1 MNTRKS
7 RLKRICGKDEEA
19 DLDYSDVDPCY
30 KEPEIP
36 DELAKTDERT
46 WISLGNRMFH
56 IEDVQSMYIQANHLI
71 INFDYTDK
79 QIVIHFG
86 YGDEGTKNAKIVF
99 EALREM
105 YGAYK
110 INLPEDA
117 NLYPDILKTAYGD
130 EIRREIQSQVHFETT
145 RYKERHKNKL
155 RKITDELTNLKKKMV
170 INDV

>member
-1 MNTRKS
+1 MSARKK
-7 RLKRICGKDEEA
+7 RLQRICDTEKDI
-19 DLDYSDVDPCY
+19 DYSDVDPCY
-30 KEPEIP
+30 QDINIDEEPK
-36 DELAKTDERT
+36 KTDERT

-86 YGDEGTKNAKIVF
+86 YGENGAENAKTVF
-99 EALREM
+99 ECLRDM

-117 NLYPDILKTAYGD
+117 NLQPDLLRTAYGD
-130 EIRREIQSQVHFETT
+130 EIRREIQSKVHFETT
-145 RYKERHKNKL
+145 RYKERHKTKL
-155 RKITDELTNLKKKMV
+155 IKLTEDLENLKKKM
-170 INDV
+170 I

>member
-1 MNTRKS
+1 MKEMIS
-7 RLKRICGKDEEA
+7 KRIIDREQDKTAQEC
-19 DLDYSDVDPCY
+19 DPCAHS
-30 KEPEIP
+30 IP
-36 DELAKTDERT
+36 DDVQPKKTDERT

-86 YGDEGTKNAKIVF
+86 YGLNGEKNAKIVF
-99 EALREM
+99 ECLREM

-117 NLYPDILKTAYGD
+117 NLYPDLLKTAYGD
-130 EIRREIQSQVHFETT
+130 EINRRIQYEVHNETK

-155 RKITDELTNLKKKMV
+155 KKLTEELENLTKKMAE
-170 INDV
+170 NSK

>member
-1 MNTRKS
+1 MSIRKKK
-7 RLKRICGKDEEA
+7 LQEIYDTEKDI
-19 DLDYSDVDPCY
+19 DYSDVDSCY
-30 KEPEIP
+30 QDINI
-36 DELAKTDERT
+36 DEELKKPDERT

-86 YGDEGTKNAKIVF
+86 YGDKGTENAKTVF
-99 EALREM
+99 ECLREM

-117 NLYPDILKTAYGD
+117 DLYPDILKTAYGD
-130 EIRREIQSQVHFETT
+130 EIRREIQSKVHFETKK
-145 RYKERHKNKL
+145 YKERHKNKL
-155 RKITDELTNLKKKMV
+155 KKLTEELENLKNKMV
-170 INDV
+170 

>member
-1 MNTRKS
+1 MNMRKS
-7 RLKRICGKDEEA
+7 RLKRICGTEE
-19 DLDYSDVDPCY
+19 DIDYSDVDPCCQS
-30 KEPEIP
+30 PEISE
-36 DELAKTDERT
+36 ELAKTDQRT

-71 INFDYTDK
+71 INFDYTAK

-86 YGDEGTKNAKIVF
+86 YGDEGTKNANIVF

-110 INLPEDA
+110 INLPENA
-117 NLYPDILKTAYGD
+117 NLEPDILRTAYGN
-130 EIRREIQSQVHFETT
+130 EITREIQSRVHFETT

-155 RKITDELTNLKKKMV
+155 RKLTDELTNLKKKMEGK
-170 INDV
+170 NE